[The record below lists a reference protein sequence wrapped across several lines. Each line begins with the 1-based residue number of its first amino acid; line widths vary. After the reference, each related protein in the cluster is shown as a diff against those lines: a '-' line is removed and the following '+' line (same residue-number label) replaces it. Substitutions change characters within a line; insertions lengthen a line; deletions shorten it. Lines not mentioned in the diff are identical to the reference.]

1 MSVTLRIFR
10 LALFCSE
17 EELKVRRNGKAPG
30 LQPWNHEV
38 VTELAREVALLSS
51 QQSAVPDSS
60 ELDHESTDWIGS
72 QQVSSIIGWNI
83 WTVQRRA
90 SDLDGRKV
98 AGKYVFRE
106 SVVRDYAD
114 GLTDGELAG

>member
-1 MSVTLRIFR
+1 LR

-17 EELKVRRNGKAPG
+17 EELKARRNGKAPG
-30 LQPWNHEV
+30 LQSWNQEL
-38 VTELAREVALLSS
+38 VTELANEVAMLSS
-51 QQSAVPDSS
+51 RQSERPDPSD
-60 ELDHESTDWIGS
+60 LNHESDWIGS
-72 QQVSSIIGWNI
+72 QQVSRILGWNI

-90 SDLDGRKV
+90 NDLDGRKV